1 MKKITYFIGNFL
13 LMIIIFSS
21 CANLS
26 GDKNITEKET
36 SRKKYGSTSGNL
48 LAQGVLA
55 QDKEWIYYSN
65 SDDKGY
71 IYRRKIDS
79 SEEKN

>member
-1 MKKITYFIGNFL
+1 
-13 LMIIIFSS
+13 MIIIFSS

-79 SEEKN
+79 SEEKIK